1 MPKHEAV
8 SRGVSGS
15 IRDFPAELRDTESA
29 IRLWHQKASE
39 VGGFPSLST
48 FDFSRL
54 RSEWGYRFLIS
65 GDEFVGAAVFLVY
78 GVHFA
83 RLLGL
88 PEQPRSKIPLLPQLP
103 ARYRPLFVEG
113 CGDVLRDLAP
123 IRLNGTVVHQ
133 RRFEFYRATFM
144 PIGTANSVRPL
155 ILGSFNY
162 RAVPQEGALDGFR
175 TTSDPLPGKDQ
186 AHMNVHE

>member
-1 MPKHEAV
+1 MCSGPLRVIFPYLLAQAATPNPAIEAFGHPK
-8 SRGVSGS
+8 GIGGW
-15 IRDFPAELRDTESA
+15 
-29 IRLWHQKASE
+29 RLS
-39 VGGFPSLST
+39 SLST

-123 IRLNGTVVHQ
+123 IRLNGTIVHQ

-144 PIGTANSVRPL
+144 PIGAAHSVRPL

-162 RAVPQEGALDGFR
+162 RSVPQEGALDGFR
-175 TTSDPLPGKDQ
+175 TPSHSFEGKLR
-186 AHMNVHE
+186 HRPPETM